1 MLRAKQPLI
10 FLYITKQLFTIL
22 MSQRMDM
29 QLRGEASLNVS
40 GRALRKDFILKL
52 GSIKASGKALLGGRK
67 FHSLQI

>member
-1 MLRAKQPLI
+1 
-10 FLYITKQLFTIL
+10 
-22 MSQRMDM
+22 M

-67 FHSLQI
+67 FQSANMILIFLKKHEIKRRTVMQNVTYV